1 MSDIYTEIAKLIRKR
16 KDIWDT
22 YNHSADWDFLPINM
36 WPTDLIRAVLKK
48 DLGYVERFRLF
59 VYFVGN
65 GMPAHKA
72 RDEVKRMVK
81 GYDKKKHLDYLY
93 RDLMSGKGLKWQYWD
108 ETAREIQALGDN
120 EAWHS
125 LAPGKRQARDLAY
138 DPRPPRW
145 GQPKGREWD
154 KPRDDWLDQL
164 SSDDDIWV
172 YGDEDNEPYDL

>member
-1 MSDIYTEIAKLIRKR
+1 MSDLPNLIRKH
-16 KDIWDT
+16 KDVWDT
-22 YNHSADWDFLPINM
+22 YNHNEDWDFLPINM
-36 WPTDLIRAVLKK
+36 WPTDLIRAVLKR

-72 RDEVKRMVK
+72 RDEVKNMVR

-108 ETAREIQALGDN
+108 ETVREIQSLGDN

-125 LAPGKRQARDLAY
+125 LAPGKRNARDLMY
-138 DPRPPRW
+138 DPRPPRR
-145 GQPKGREWD
+145 PGREWD
-154 KPRDDWLDQL
+154 KPRDDWLDEL
-164 SSDDDIWV
+164 DSDDDAWL
-172 YGDEDNEPYDL
+172 YGDEENEPYDL

>member
-1 MSDIYTEIAKLIRKR
+1 MSDLPNLIRKH

-22 YNHSADWDFLPINM
+22 YNHNIDWDFLPINM

-72 RDEVKRMVK
+72 RDEVKKMVK

-108 ETAREIQALGDN
+108 ETARERQALGDN

-125 LAPGKRQARDLAY
+125 LAPGKRKARNLVYA
-138 DPRPPRW
+138 PRPPKR
-145 GQPKGREWD
+145 PGREWD
-154 KPRDDWLDQL
+154 RPRDDWLVHL
-164 SSDDDIWV
+164 PSGGIWSED
-172 YGDEDNEPYDL
+172 DEDEDDELYGL

>member
-1 MSDIYTEIAKLIRKR
+1 MSDLPSLIRKNR
-16 KDIWDT
+16 GTWKA
-22 YNHSADWDFLPINM
+22 YNHNEDWDFLPISM
-36 WPTDLIRAVLKK
+36 WPTDLVRAVLKR

-72 RDEVKRMVK
+72 RDEVKKMVE

-93 RDLMSGKGLKWQYWD
+93 RDLMSGAGLKWQYWN

-120 EAWHS
+120 EVWHS
-125 LAPGKRQARDLAY
+125 LAPGKRKIDDLMYEA
-138 DPRPPRW
+138 RPPRW

-154 KPRDDWLDQL
+154 GTTRDWTDELN
-164 SSDDDIWV
+164 SDDDVWLF
-172 YGDEDNEPYDL
+172 GDEENEPYWL